1 VGAMTY
7 SVGGSYFETCNCDPI
22 CPCRMVDGVKGGR
35 STYGI
40 CFGALAWLVED
51 GHVDDVDVSGLAVAL
66 VVRYDDDEPG
76 SPWTIVLHVDAAGN
90 DRQRAMLADVF
101 LGRLGGPKVGVLP
114 WVRKARQLVEVRTDA
129 IELEPDGDGYLLRV
143 GDAVRARAVRPAPSD
158 SVVRCGIPGY
168 DEPGRELVAD
178 ELAVHDDPFS
188 WDISEN
194 CAFASRFSYASE

>member
-1 VGAMTY
+1 MGAITY
-7 SVGGSYFETCNCDPI
+7 SVGGSYFESCNCDPI

-66 VVRYDDDEPG
+66 VLRYDDDEPG
-76 SPWTIVLHVDAAGN
+76 SPWTIVLHVDAEGN

-114 WVRKARQLVEVRTDA
+114 WVRKARQLVEVRTNA
-129 IELEPDGDGYLLRV
+129 IELEPDGDGYTLRI
-143 GDAVRARAVRPAPSD
+143 GEAVRARAVRPASSD

-168 DEPGRELVAD
+168 EEPGRELVAN
-178 ELAVHDDPFS
+178 ELAVNDDPFS
-188 WDISEN
+188 WDVTEN

>member
-1 VGAMTY
+1 VTY
-7 SVGGSYFETCNCDPI
+7 SVGGSYFESCNCDPI
-22 CPCRMVDGVKGGR
+22 CPCRMVDGIQGGR

-51 GHVDDVDVSGLAVAL
+51 GHVGDVDVSGLAVAL

-76 SPWTIVLHVDAAGN
+76 SPWSIVLHVDAAGD
-90 DRQRAMLADVF
+90 DRQRAALADVF

-114 WVRKARQLVEVRTDA
+114 WVRKVRDLLEVRTDA
-129 IELEPDGDGYLLRV
+129 IELQPDGDGYVLRV
-143 GDAVRARAVRPAPSD
+143 GDAVRARAVRPVPSD

-168 DEPGRELVAD
+168 EEPGRELVAD
-178 ELAVHDDPFS
+178 ELAVYDDPFN
-188 WDISEN
+188 WDLTEN